1 MLQQIGEAVASIRQW
16 ARIIRRDIVALWLA
30 VGDSRVP
37 LAAKLVAGAV
47 AAYALSPVDLIPD
60 FIPLFGALD
69 DVIIVPLGILLAVR
83 LIPLAVMTEL
93 RELAME
99 RERPQ
104 SRAGLLIVLALWVA
118 FASGFGWLAWNH
130 FAAAP

>member
-1 MLQQIGEAVASIRQW
+1 M
-16 ARIIRRDIVALWLA
+16 ALWLA

-37 LAAKLVAGAV
+37 LVAKLVAGAV

-118 FASGFGWLAWNH
+118 LASGFGWLAWNH